1 MNSISDAVPLSL
13 AANPKKPAQ
22 SMWKKAAKLIRKRPL
37 GAIAALIILTL
48 AVVAVLAPWL
58 APYDP
63 FKLNPG
69 AILKAPSALNW
80 MGTDE
85 YGRDVMSRIIWGSRV
100 SLLVGLMS
108 VGLGTTTGAVI
119 GLICGYFGGKVDYVI
134 QRFMD
139 VLMAFPGLILALAMV
154 AALGASIHNVVIA
167 LSLTIIPGASRVI
180 RSSAVSLRESMFV
193 DAARNLGYSNLR
205 IIFRHIMPNCVAPYI
220 IIATSALGHAIL
232 AEAGLSFL
240 GLGTPPPA
248 PSWGG
253 MLSGSAQRFMTEAPW
268 LAVFPGLAITLVVL
282 GFSFLGDALRDQ
294 LDPRLRSR

>member
-13 AANPKKPAQ
+13 AENPKKPAQ

-37 GAIAALIILTL
+37 GAIAALIIFTL
-48 AVVAVLAPWL
+48 AVVSVLAPWL